1 MNDQSSQVNPKKLFV
16 GNLPFNTTQDE
27 LVEAFA
33 QHGEI
38 VEAKLVTDRMSGRS
52 KGIAFIEFSSEEDA
66 AKAMEALNN
75 SELGGRTIFVS
86 VARPFVP
93 RENRPQGGGFGGG
106 RRSGGGYGDRN
117 RGGDRGGRG
126 GYDRNDSQY

>member
-16 GNLPFNTTQDE
+16 GNLPFSTTQDE

-93 RENRPQGGGFGGG
+93 RENRPQGGYGGG
-106 RRSGGGYGDRN
+106 RQGGYNRN